1 MLCRGHTAMTKR
13 RVLHVMGTAEPAGTA
28 IFRIIESLAE
38 AIDSE
43 KYEITVCSLV
53 DGEFVDRFN
62 ELGLRSS
69 CVHWSG
75 ALSDPMGAARY
86 ARLLRSTNPDII
98 HLHTGG
104 RLLTRMG
111 RLLTHARIVRHVHGR
126 ASEVTGAVPDT
137 FVLPERDALIANS
150 QIVADFTGDPRAIVI
165 YPGIDV
171 SGFLLPRTPH
181 DGVVVGTACRLE
193 PVKGIS
199 CLIEAMAMVKNEF
212 PGLRLEIAGD
222 GSLRDLLTRQAVDL
236 GVSKQV
242 SFLGWRHHLPPI
254 LAGWDIFV
262 LPSLDEGFGVA
273 ALEAMAAG
281 LPVIASAAGGLPEL
295 VRDGESG
302 LLFPPGKPT
311 ELASR
316 LRELINDR
324 EKRLSLGLA
333 GRRRAAQHFSVTQM
347 VGKVFAVYD
356 ELR

>member
-1 MLCRGHTAMTKR
+1 MKKR
-13 RVLHVMGTAEPAGTA
+13 TVLHVLGTAKPAGTA
-28 IFRIIESLAE
+28 IFRIIESLAK
-38 AIDSE
+38 AADTE

-62 ELGLRSS
+62 QLGLSS
-69 CVHWSG
+69 TCVRWTG

-86 ARLLRSTNPDII
+86 ASLLRSSNPDII

-126 ASEVTGAVPDT
+126 ASEDTGIVPDT
-137 FVLPERDALIANS
+137 IDLPERDVLIANS

-171 SGFLLPRTPH
+171 SDFLLPRTQH

-199 CLIEAMAMVKNEF
+199 CLIEAMAMLKPEF
-212 PGLRLEIAGD
+212 PTFRVEIAGD
-222 GSLRDLLTRQAVDL
+222 GSLRAALTKQAADL
-236 GVSKQV
+236 GVSEQV

-295 VRDGESG
+295 VRDQETG
-302 LLFPPGKPT
+302 LLFTSAAST

-316 LRELINDR
+316 LRDLINDS
-324 EKRLSLGLA
+324 EKRLSMGLA
-333 GRRRAAQHFSVTQM
+333 GRQRAVQHFSVTQM
-347 VGKVFAVYD
+347 VDKVFAVYN